1 MKISRLLK
9 PLTCVFVLIGLQACS
24 DKAPPASATAPPSIA
39 VSASAPPGPAS
50 TAASAPAAASQGGP
64 VTVTTVKA
72 QKRDFAVTLK
82 ANGSVVSLN
91 SVDVKAQVSSTV
103 SRVHLRDGQFVSA
116 GQLLFTLDSRVDD
129 ANAAKARAQIAK
141 DTTALADARRQLERA
156 RQLLAQNFV
165 SQGAIDTAQAQ
176 VDTAAATVASDQ
188 AALDA
193 IKVSQSFARVTA
205 PQAGRVGVVSVS
217 VGSAVQAN
225 QTTLVTITQLNP
237 IAVGYSIP
245 QRNLVDALA
254 ALQRANAPVT
264 ATLADGGGTF
274 SGRLSFV
281 DNAVDAASGTVK
293 VRATFSN
300 KENRLWPGAFV
311 DVSQT
316 LSRIKDA
323 VVIPQAAIIQA
334 ARGAIVYVVEDGKAT
349 QRPVKINFAE
359 DGLAAVD
366 GLKAGETVVL
376 DGKQNLRPGSAVAE
390 RAKQ

>member
-1 MKISRLLK
+1 
-9 PLTCVFVLIGLQACS
+9 
-24 DKAPPASATAPPSIA
+24 
-39 VSASAPPGPAS
+39 
-50 TAASAPAAASQGGP
+50 
-64 VTVTTVKA
+64 VTTVKA

-82 ANGSVVSLN
+82 ANGSVVPLN

-103 SRVHLRDGQFVSA
+103 SRVHLRDGQLVSA

-141 DTTALADARRQLERA
+141 DNTALADARRQLERA
-156 RQLLAQNFV
+156 RQLLAQNFI

-176 VDTAAATVASDQ
+176 VDSAVATVASDQ

-193 IKVSQSFARVTA
+193 IKVSQSFARVIA
-205 PQAGRVGVVSVS
+205 PQAGRVGVVNVS
-217 VGSAVQAN
+217 AGSAVQAN

-237 IAVGYSIP
+237 IGVGYSIP
-245 QRNLVDALA
+245 QRNLGDALA

-264 ATLADGGGTF
+264 ATLSDGGGSF

-293 VRATFSN
+293 VRATFTN

-323 VVIPQAAIIQA
+323 VVIPQAAIIQG
-334 ARGAIVYVVEDGKAT
+334 ARGAIVYVVEGGMAA
-349 QRPVKINFAE
+349 QRPVKINFAQ
-359 DGLAAVD
+359 DGMAAVD
-366 GLKAGETVVL
+366 GLKTGESIVL
-376 DGKQNLRPGSAVAE
+376 DGKQNLRPGSTVVE
-390 RAKQ
+390 RDKPAKT